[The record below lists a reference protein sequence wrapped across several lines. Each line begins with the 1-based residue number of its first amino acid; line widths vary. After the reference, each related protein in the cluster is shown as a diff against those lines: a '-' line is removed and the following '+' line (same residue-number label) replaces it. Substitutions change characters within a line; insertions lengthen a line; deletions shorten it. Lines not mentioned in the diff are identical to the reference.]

1 MLGFVLAAVFL
12 AALIYLCRR
21 IYVQGSC
28 SNVTAALTCTC
39 AMASVL
45 MPAAFIHDHFIYL
58 AIYGAVAVA
67 VSWGLAWVYSARH
80 RAATALAHGG
90 SGTTTTTAPQA
101 ESWAAL
107 AHVMIGVGSGFL
119 QGIAFALVVYAAG
132 QI

>member
-1 MLGFVLAAVFL
+1 MIGFVLSAAFL
-12 AALIYLCRR
+12 AALVYLCRH
-21 IYVQGSC
+21 IYVQGSH
-28 SNVTAALTCTC
+28 SNVTTALTCTC

-45 MPAAFIHDHFIYL
+45 MPAAFIHDNFIYL

-67 VSWGLAWVYSARH
+67 MSWGLAWVHSARH

-90 SGTTTTTAPQA
+90 SGTTLNATAQA
-101 ESWAAL
+101 ESSAAL
-107 AHVMIGVGSGFL
+107 AHVLKGVGSGFL

>member
-1 MLGFVLAAVFL
+1 MIGFVLAAVFL
-12 AALIYLCRR
+12 AALVYLCRH

-28 SNVTAALTCTC
+28 SSVTAALTTTC

-45 MPAAFIHDHFIYL
+45 MPAAFIHDNFIYL
-58 AIYGAVAVA
+58 AIFGAVAVA
-67 VSWGLAWVYSARH
+67 VSWGLAWIYSARH

-101 ESWAAL
+101 ESGAAL
-107 AHVMIGVGSGFL
+107 AHVLIGVGSGFL
-119 QGIAFALVVYAAG
+119 QGIAFALVVYATG